1 MILFPGLFFIFS
13 KVWFSQ
19 FSGGWKD
26 KKCPKMTKKSV
37 WHALKFQ
44 ETCIYFMWSSFM
56 VHMCKRIIS
65 PGIFFNF
72 WKFSFSGSL
81 GGEGVKGK
89 KWPKMTKELC
99 LPHTISQEL
108 YIISLWFLVH
118 MFKMMISPAIFFF
131 FKKYFS
137 FFGFQVNKRVKSDLK
152 LLISVCLALNFRN
165 CRSYWDFWYTGVKIF
180 FF

>member
-1 MILFPGLFFIFS
+1 MIVIHGWFTVYIWKMYTSEKWYYFRAFFSSFHLQ
-13 KVWFSQ
+13 VWFSQ

-131 FKKYFS
+131 FK
-137 FFGFQVNKRVKSDLK
+137 
-152 LLISVCLALNFRN
+152 
-165 CRSYWDFWYTGVKIF
+165 IF
-180 FF
+180 

>member
-1 MILFPGLFFIFS
+1 MVQNLSCSISKELYIIWLSSMGDSRYTFEKCTHLKNDIISGPFFIFS

-131 FKKYFS
+131 FK
-137 FFGFQVNKRVKSDLK
+137 
-152 LLISVCLALNFRN
+152 
-165 CRSYWDFWYTGVKIF
+165 IF
-180 FF
+180 